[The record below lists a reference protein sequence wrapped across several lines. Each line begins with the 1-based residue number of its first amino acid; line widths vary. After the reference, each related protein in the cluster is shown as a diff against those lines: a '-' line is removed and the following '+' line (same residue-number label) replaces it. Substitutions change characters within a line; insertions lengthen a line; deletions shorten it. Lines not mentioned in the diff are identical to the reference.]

1 MYLKIIISKKGGHLD
16 AYGKSCYNEDM
27 KVLFLFLA
35 FSLGWFVAQ
44 SIKLI
49 VGFVKQKGKMTFAD
63 IRYYMFKSGGMPSG
77 HTASFV
83 ALDTALGLIYG
94 WDTPVFAVAVCATL
108 IFIYDAVNVRYA
120 VGEHG
125 KLLNEIAESD
135 NNPKTKPQK
144 IVEGHTIPQ
153 VIVGAAIGA
162 LLGYGAYWL
171 AIACGVLG
179 V

>member
-1 MYLKIIISKKGGHLD
+1 MG
-16 AYGKSCYNEDM
+16 AYGNLCYNENM

-35 FSLGWFVAQ
+35 FVLGWFVAQ
-44 SIKLI
+44 AIKLVAGLI
-49 VGFVKQKGKMTFAD
+49 KNKGKLSFTEML
-63 IRYYMFKSGGMPSG
+63 YYMTKSGGMPSG

-83 ALDTALGLIYG
+83 ALDMALGLMYG
-94 WDTPVFAVAVCATL
+94 WDNPVFVLATCVT
-108 IFIYDAVNVRYA
+108 IIIIYDAVNVRYA

-153 VIVGAAIGA
+153 VIVGGILGA
-162 LLGYGAYWL
+162 LLGYGAYL
-171 AIACGVLG
+171 IAGACGVL
-179 V
+179 